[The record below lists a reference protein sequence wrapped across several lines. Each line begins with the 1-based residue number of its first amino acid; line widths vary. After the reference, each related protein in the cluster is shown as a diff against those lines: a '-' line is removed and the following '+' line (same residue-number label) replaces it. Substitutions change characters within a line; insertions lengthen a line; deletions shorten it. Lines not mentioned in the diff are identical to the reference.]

1 MPNVIDLVVE
11 VGIGMIK
18 DQDSRATDRRFV
30 PSRRL
35 HAILSNI
42 YSDVVG
48 LEQGPGTGTT
58 VPWCCVVLDVR
69 VGLDA
74 CPSKIAHVNSLAVTV
89 AGFIIALPDLS
100 TVGPGQGPL
109 GILLAVLSL
118 LLACFAAGVHWES
131 RRVKH
136 WCRVREAG
144 NMAGL
149 QTQTIQRPRISVL
162 GLECGDR
169 VSRGCGGGESWGCGA
184 GGLEAG

>member
-1 MPNVIDLVVE
+1 MGHVRHPLEKLPNVVDLIVE

-18 DQDSRATDRRFV
+18 DQNSRAADRGFV

-42 YSDVVG
+42 DSDVVG
-48 LEQGPGTGTT
+48 LEQGPGAGTT
-58 VPWCCVVLDVR
+58 VAWCCGVLDVW

-89 AGFIIALPDLS
+89 AGFIVALANLS
-100 TVGPGQGPL
+100 PVGPGQGPL
-109 GILLAVLSL
+109 GVLFAVLSL

-131 RRVKH
+131 RGVKH
-136 WCRVREAG
+136 RRRIREAG

-149 QTQTIQRPRISVL
+149 QTQTIQRPGNSVL
-162 GLECGDR
+162 GLECGD
-169 VSRGCGGGESWGCGA
+169 
-184 GGLEAG
+184 